1 MALLNTKKEWGSLSK
16 IFHWTMG
23 ILIIGMLAM
32 GLIME
37 GMDFSPFKI
46 QLYAVHKAI
55 GMIIFAFVALRI
67 LWMAFSKRP
76 KELDSYTFAEQYL
89 SRIIH
94 MLLYIGMIGMPLS
107 GWLMSSASNFP
118 ISIFGFFTVPQ
129 LIAPNE
135 EINQL
140 MKQIHTACAYSL
152 IGAVGLHIIGAL
164 KHQFIDKDI
173 TVTRMLPAHGSGIAI
188 IMILAFIGFLSS
200 AQLAKVGTQSAT
212 VTVQEKNISD
222 QVATSVE
229 DINDKSTQS
238 FDISDAVDSVNNVPS
253 WQIIPEE
260 SRLTFTASQQGAEFE
275 GEFSSFNGEIDFDP
289 QNLDESR
296 IYIEVKTQDVTTGS
310 QDRDGYITNPL
321 WLASVQYP
329 LATFQSDQILLNSE
343 NDEAQYVAQGT
354 LTLKNITKNADLFFS
369 VEFSGEEDK
378 KKAYATGNLQ
388 IKRLDY
394 NVGEGQWKD
403 TGSVGNGVNI
413 DILIHAL
420 AKAEK

>member
-1 MALLNTKKEWGSLSK
+1 MALLNTTKEWGSLSK

-76 KELDSYTFAEQYL
+76 KELDSYTLAEQYL

-200 AQLAKVGTQSAT
+200 AQLAKVDVQSVPAT
-212 VTVQEKNISD
+212 SEESDTVN
-222 QVATSVE
+222 QVAILIENS
-229 DINDKSTQS
+229 NHQNMQS
-238 FDISDAVDSVNNVPS
+238 VDSVNNVPS

-289 QNLDESR
+289 QNLAESR
-296 IYIEVKTQDVTTGS
+296 IYIEVKTRDVTTGS

-321 WLASVQYP
+321 WLASEQYP

-343 NDEAQYVAQGT
+343 NDEAQYVARGT
-354 LTLKNITKNADLFFS
+354 LTLKNITKNADLYFS

-413 DILIHAL
+413 DILVHAL